1 MILDSKFLLGALA
14 FFSGLSSNID
24 PVNAQTGVDTIP
36 PLDLTTPL
44 WIWTGEPPNIP
55 GMRAFRKT
63 LPQGRSRAVCVTF
76 GIAADDSYTVWVN
89 GVEIGDN
96 IRKGGDPAGSAF
108 RELDI
113 YSVSLSHIKNVIAVN
128 ATNIINVD
136 GVILTGVVKY
146 EDGSQTAFV
155 TDASWLTAGAATPPD
170 RFQEIEFDDS
180 KWAHAAVI
188 GPVGTLP
195 WGALHFAAFT
205 GKVCG
210 QSDQPHSPHHPHI
223 PDIICPA
230 LLPLPEGQVSP
241 YWDLRHQV
249 DCEIRRLEEA
259 LFLCRREKQ
268 KLFDRLII
276 IIKEISSFGGGDI
289 CQLANCGNEIHHHL
303 ESSTEVPIPQF

>member
-1 MILDSKFLLGALA
+1 MILNPKFLLGALA
-14 FFSGLSSNID
+14 LFSGLSSNID

-36 PLDLTTPL
+36 PLDLNSAL

-63 LPQGRSRAVCVTF
+63 LPQGSSRAVCVTF
-76 GIAADDSYTVWVN
+76 GIAADDAYTVWVN

-113 YSVSLSHIKNVIAVN
+113 YSVSLSHVKNVIAVN
-128 ATNIINVD
+128 ATNIVNVD
-136 GVILTGVVKY
+136 GVILTGVVQY
-146 EDGSQTAFV
+146 EDGSRIAFV

-170 RFQEIEFDDS
+170 KFQEIEFDDS

-188 GPVGTLP
+188 GPVGTQP

-210 QSDQPHSPHHPHI
+210 QSDQPHSPHHPN
-223 PDIICPA
+223 IICPA
-230 LLPLPEGQVSP
+230 LPPLPEGQVSP

-249 DCEIRRLEEA
+249 DCEVRRLEEA

-268 KLFDRLII
+268 KLIDQLVI
-276 IIKEISSFGGGDI
+276 IIKEISSFGGRDI
-289 CQLANCGNEIHHHL
+289 CQLVSCGVETHTHI
-303 ESSTEVPIPQF
+303 ESGTEVPIPEIRIL